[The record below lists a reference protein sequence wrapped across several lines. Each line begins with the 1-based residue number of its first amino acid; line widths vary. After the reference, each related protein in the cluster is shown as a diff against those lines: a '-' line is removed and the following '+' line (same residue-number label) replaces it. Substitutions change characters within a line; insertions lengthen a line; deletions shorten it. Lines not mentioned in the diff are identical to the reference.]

1 MIDARSGVP
10 AWRQLAD
17 DLRARIGSGEFA
29 PGAALP
35 SEAQLGQQYGLGR
48 TTVRRAVAAL
58 RAEGVVV
65 VQHGYGMRVPVPA
78 EPQIV
83 RPEPG
88 SVVSTRMPTPAER
101 AAFGMADGVPVLV
114 ITGPDGLPEAYPG
127 DQVVV
132 PVD

>member
-1 MIDARSGVP
+1 M
-10 AWRQLAD
+10 
-17 DLRARIGSGEFA
+17 
-29 PGAALP
+29 P
-35 SEAQLGQQYGLGR
+35 SETQLGQRYGLGR

-65 VQHGYGMRVPVPA
+65 VQHGYGMRVPAAVERQA
-78 EPQIV
+78 L

-101 AAFGMADGVPVLV
+101 VEFGMADGVPVLV
-114 ITGPDGLPEAYPG
+114 IVGPDGMAEAYPG
-127 DQVVV
+127 DQYVV